1 MTTAAVQARA
11 LSTAFG
17 LVMVAA
23 AVVAADGIALVTA
36 GFAAAAM
43 LVGTAFRPAASL
55 AVLTTAAVLVIADAP
70 PLLAALSGLSA
81 AGYLVLRHTVAATAP
96 TVVGAVGFTA
106 AGLAAA
112 SLPMELPWVP
122 VLAPLAVVVAYVLV
136 TRPFWGEE
144 DTRRGGATTHTAGS
158 VDSPRVS
165 PPTPP
170 ADRAR

>member
-1 MTTAAVQARA
+1 MTAAAQARF

-23 AVVAADGIALVTA
+23 AVVQAHGIALVTA
-36 GFAAAAM
+36 GVAAAAV
-43 LVGTAFRPAASL
+43 LAGTVFRPAAPL
-55 AVLTTAAVLVIADAP
+55 AVLSTAAVIVIADAP
-70 PLLAALSGLSA
+70 PMLTALSGLSA
-81 AGYLVLRHTVAATAP
+81 AGYLVLRHTAAATAP

-106 AGLAAA
+106 VGLGAA

-136 TRPFWGEE
+136 TRPYWSEQG
-144 DTRRGGATTHTAGS
+144 TRRGGATTHTAAS

-170 ADRAR
+170 DGRAR

>member
-1 MTTAAVQARA
+1 MNRA

-17 LVMVAA
+17 LVMIAASVVQADGPALVAAGLA
-23 AVVAADGIALVTA
+23 AVVV
-36 GFAAAAM
+36 FASM
-43 LVGTAFRPAASL
+43 VFRPAATV
-55 AVLTTAAVLVIADAP
+55 AVLITGVVIVIADAP
-70 PLLAALSGLSA
+70 PMLAALSGLSA
-81 AGYLVLRHTVAATAP
+81 AGYLVLRHTVAATGP

-106 AGLAAA
+106 VGLGAA

-144 DTRRGGATTHTAGS
+144 GIRRGDATIDTAES
-158 VDSPRVS
+158 ADSPRVS

-170 ADRAR
+170 GDRVR

>member
-1 MTTAAVQARA
+1 MTAVAQARA

-23 AVVAADGIALVTA
+23 AVVAADGTALVGS
-36 GFAAAAM
+36 GFAAAAV
-43 LVGTAFRPAASL
+43 LVGTVFRPAASL
-55 AVLTTAAVLVIADAP
+55 AVLITAAVIVIADAP
-70 PLLAALSGLSA
+70 PMLAALSGLSA

-112 SLPMELPWVP
+112 SLPVQLPWLP

-136 TRPFWGEE
+136 IRPFWGLEGI
-144 DTRRGGATTHTAGS
+144 RRAGATTDTARSVGS
-158 VDSPRVS
+158 PSVS

-170 ADRAR
+170 ADPAR

>member
-1 MTTAAVQARA
+1 MTAAAQARA

-23 AVVAADGIALVTA
+23 AVVAAHGIALVTA
-36 GFAAAAM
+36 SVAAAAV
-43 LVGTAFRPAASL
+43 LAGTVFRPAASL
-55 AVLTTAAVLVIADAP
+55 AVLITAAVIVMADAP
-70 PLLAALSGLSA
+70 PLLTALSGLSA
-81 AGYLVLRHTVAATAP
+81 AGYLVLRHTAAATAP

-106 AGLAAA
+106 VGLGAA

-136 TRPFWGEE
+136 TRPYWSEE
-144 DTRRGGATTHTAGS
+144 GTRRGGATTHTAAS

-170 ADRAR
+170 DDRAR

>member
-1 MTTAAVQARA
+1 MTRA

-17 LVMVAA
+17 LVMIAASVVQADGAALVAAGLA
-23 AVVAADGIALVTA
+23 AVVVLASMV
-36 GFAAAAM
+36 
-43 LVGTAFRPAASL
+43 FRPAATV
-55 AVLTTAAVLVIADAP
+55 AVLITAVVIVIADAP
-70 PLLAALSGLSA
+70 PMLAALSGLSA
-81 AGYLVLRHTVAATAP
+81 AGYLVLRHTVVATGP

-106 AGLAAA
+106 VGLGAA

-144 DTRRGGATTHTAGS
+144 GIRRGGATIDTAGS
-158 VDSPRVS
+158 ADSPRVS

-170 ADRAR
+170 VDRVR